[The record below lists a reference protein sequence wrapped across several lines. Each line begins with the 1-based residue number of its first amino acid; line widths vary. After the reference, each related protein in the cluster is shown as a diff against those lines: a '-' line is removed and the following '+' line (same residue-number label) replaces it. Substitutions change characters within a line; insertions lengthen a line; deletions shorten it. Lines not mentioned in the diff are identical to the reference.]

1 MIIPF
6 GDYMRTYPTAAAQ
19 SLSHVRLCDPMDC
32 IAHQAPLSM
41 GFPKQEYWSGLPLPS
56 SGDLPDPRIYP
67 GSPALRAD
75 SLLSEPPGKCVVIWP
90 VAVRWLCLY
99 SSHSCDSFLL
109 WPVDA
114 PLSTRQERGHQ
125 RCSWPHAREAPCP
138 CSVICPVPP
147 WRHRGPLIWHT
158 TLHTAPRAYG
168 AWFT

>member
-75 SLLSEPPGKCVVIWP
+75 SLLSEPPGKCVVI
-90 VAVRWLCLY
+90 
-99 SSHSCDSFLL
+99 
-109 WPVDA
+109 
-114 PLSTRQERGHQ
+114 
-125 RCSWPHAREAPCP
+125 
-138 CSVICPVPP
+138 
-147 WRHRGPLIWHT
+147 
-158 TLHTAPRAYG
+158 
-168 AWFT
+168 